1 MTQGIKLDNNAFKNF
16 QVSRNG
22 TRDKIRNKMKKIFY
36 KKYSTLLVNFNTIP
50 SKLIEL
56 NY

>member
-1 MTQGIKLDNNAFKNF
+1 MIQGIKLDNNAFKNF

-22 TRDKIRNKMKKIFY
+22 TRDKIRNKIKKIFY